1 MNRLIPLVTI
11 YLILQTWKRF
21 LEIPKEILTFF
32 ELMTFGIDNDTQLLK
47 VNSQISSLFYRAE
60 NFFTCM
66 PLNNL

>member
-21 LEIPKEILTFF
+21 LEISILEILTFF

-47 VNSQISSLFYRAE
+47 VNSQISSLFYLKFYYLDALE
-60 NFFTCM
+60 
-66 PLNNL
+66 